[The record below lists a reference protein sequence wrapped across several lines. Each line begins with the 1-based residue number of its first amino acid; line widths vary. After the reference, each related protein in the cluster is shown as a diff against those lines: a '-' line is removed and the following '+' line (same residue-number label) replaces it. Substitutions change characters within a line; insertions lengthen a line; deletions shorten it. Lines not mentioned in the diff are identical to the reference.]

1 MGSKY
6 RLRGLSL
13 VVAGLVAG
21 ASVTTM
27 LSASTMAGASGK
39 SSRALS
45 NVSIALDF
53 IPNADNEGVFVAE
66 KLGYFKAAGINATV
80 VPYGQTPPDTLAS
93 VGKVQFAIGD
103 TESDVLFDFGSGLK
117 ITSVMAVLQTNPS
130 FYGVLASNK
139 TILSPKDFCGQTYGG
154 FGYPGDPAI
163 IAAIIKGAGGPSKCT
178 VNNIVLG
185 SSAYQA
191 VEAKK
196 VGFSAFFFSD
206 VLQAELQQHA
216 KLRLFNMTNY
226 GVPNQYAALILGND
240 AWLKANP
247 ALAAKFVGALV
258 KAYQYIEKNPAAGA
272 RIEYELNPTAV
283 NLQVAIKASQ
293 VMAKSYLLSPQGTI
307 GVQTA
312 SMWGKFGDFLYKQGA
327 FVDANGK
334 KLTHEP
340 NWSKFMTNKFI

>member
-1 MGSKY
+1 MRSKI
-6 RLRGLSL
+6 RLRGFSL
-13 VVAGLVAG
+13 IVAGLVAG
-21 ASVTTM
+21 ASITTM
-27 LSASTMAGASGK
+27 LTASTVAGASGK
-39 SSRALS
+39 SAHALAP
-45 NVSIALDF
+45 VSIALDF

-66 KLGYFKAAGINATV
+66 KLGYFKDAGIDATV
-80 VPYGQTPPDTLAS
+80 VPYGQTPPDSLAS
-93 VGKVQFAIGD
+93 AGKVQFAIGD
-103 TESDVLFDFGSGLK
+103 TESDVLFDFASGLK

-130 FYGVLASNK
+130 FYGSLESNK
-139 TILSPKDFCGQTYGG
+139 AITSPKDFCGQTYGG

-163 IAAIIKGAGGPSKCT
+163 IAAIIKGAGGPAKCT

-191 VEAKK
+191 VESKK

-206 VLQAELQQHA
+206 VIQAELQQHA
-216 KLRLFNMTNY
+216 KLRLFNMVNY
-226 GVPNQYAALILGND
+226 GVPNQYAALILGNN

-247 ALAAKFVGALV
+247 ALAKKFVGALV

-283 NLQVAIKASQ
+283 NLQVAIKASE

-312 SMWGKFGDFLYKQGA
+312 SMWEKFGSFLYKQGA
-327 FVDANGK
+327 FVDANGN
-334 KLTHEP
+334 KLTKDL
-340 NWSKFMTNKFI
+340 NWSSFMTNKFL